1 MYFIGPHQWSPPY
14 RRKGGGL
21 PSPTILHANMTLL
34 LRRYDMAI
42 AQSRAMMDEAVTEE
56 KWCAAADLVSAACTL
71 SGLISQLT
79 IEVAEEETAV
89 QPPHDETPR
98 AVALAMLV
106 RAAAATCTED
116 ETPGACFPAGA
127 TTTATPTMTCTTGG
141 KVKTPHKA
149 LKNKPPP
156 PPPPDRGLTAA
167 RKPVPPPPPN
177 RDWTTTTAMSIAW
190 SNSGIT

>member
-1 MYFIGPHQWSPPY
+1 
-14 RRKGGGL
+14 
-21 PSPTILHANMTLL
+21 
-34 LRRYDMAI
+34 MAM
-42 AQSRAMMDEAVTEE
+42 AQSRAMMDEAVTEDE
-56 KWCAAADLVSAACTL
+56 WCAAADLVSAACTL

-79 IEVAEEETAV
+79 IEVAEEKTAV

-127 TTTATPTMTCTTGG
+127 TTTATPTMTCATGG

>member
-1 MYFIGPHQWSPPY
+1 
-14 RRKGGGL
+14 
-21 PSPTILHANMTLL
+21 
-34 LRRYDMAI
+34 MAI

-127 TTTATPTMTCTTGG
+127 TTTATPTMTCTGG

-167 RKPVPPPPPN
+167 RRRRPIETGRRQPP
-177 RDWTTTTAMSIAW
+177 
-190 SNSGIT
+190 